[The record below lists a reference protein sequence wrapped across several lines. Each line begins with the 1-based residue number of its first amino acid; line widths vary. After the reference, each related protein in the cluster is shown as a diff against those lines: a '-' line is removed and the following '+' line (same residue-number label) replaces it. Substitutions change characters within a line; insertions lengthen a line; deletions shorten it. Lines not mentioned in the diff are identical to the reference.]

1 MGKISGATFSSLC
14 APSTRFGR
22 PLLHFLHLGLDLPVP
37 HVRLS
42 QRFPR
47 FFVRTQKLDFVNKC
61 GRMPLVEVAD
71 GPPLATS
78 GAPPWRP
85 GATF

>member
-1 MGKISGATFSSLC
+1 M
-14 APSTRFGR
+14 
-22 PLLHFLHLGLDLPVP
+22 PLLVPFAPLRLALGGLCFISCIWGPDLPVP

-78 GAPPWRP
+78 GAPLWRP

>member
-14 APSTRFGR
+14 PPSTRFGR

-85 GATF
+85 GVA